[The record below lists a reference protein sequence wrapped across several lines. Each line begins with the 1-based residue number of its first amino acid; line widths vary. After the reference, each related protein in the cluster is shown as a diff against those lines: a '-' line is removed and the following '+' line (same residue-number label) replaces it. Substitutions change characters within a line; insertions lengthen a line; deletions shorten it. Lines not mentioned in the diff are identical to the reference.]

1 MHRWRRWL
9 VRTLVAMVI
18 VSGFSSRA
26 ALGQTTQGVRHRID
40 AVVSA
45 EPDAPILQ
53 HLRGERGSLSFTVR
67 LSANSRESRFF
78 GLLDF
83 AFSDVL
89 VPRVGGGL
97 LKQTKIW
104 EEEKCHQRRGL
115 PKATVTQLAGSF
127 GEREEKIEISAM
139 RRHIGVLLS
148 QDELTPGIKLDAVGQ
163 GGTPMFSFRAQSRK
177 SRLNVDLLI
186 HQIDCYL

>member
-1 MHRWRRWL
+1 M
-9 VRTLVAMVI
+9 AMAI
-18 VSGFSSRA
+18 VFGISNRA
-26 ALGQTTQGVRHRID
+26 ALGQTTPGVRHRID

-45 EPDAPILQ
+45 EPDAPILE
-53 HLRGERGSLSFTVR
+53 HLRGRKGSLSFTVR
-67 LSANSRESRFF
+67 LSANSRESRFY
-78 GLLDF
+78 GLLDY
-83 AFSDVL
+83 AFSGVL
-89 VPRVGGGL
+89 VPRVGVVL

-127 GEREEKIEISAM
+127 GEGEEKIEISAM

-148 QDELTPGIKLDAVGQ
+148 QDELTPGIKLDAAGQ
-163 GGTPMFSFRAQSRK
+163 DGTVIFSLRAQSRK
-177 SRLNVDLLI
+177 SHFNVDLQI